1 MRGLAVEFAL
11 LSVALGVPSPAVCQ
25 VYTRPDSA
33 RIANAVD
40 AGALIVH
47 WIETTTDRSEQAVYL
62 RNTSNE
68 PIQVTSYEIYDC
80 QNLRGNVC
88 GVHAPGPVI
97 KPGKTV
103 ELVVVSQS
111 FRYEAW
117 SFRYRFHTVF
127 LRPDPATGNAAMSPV
142 PCIGSCTASTPMHL
156 DSMTPSL
163 GATVAADSVFRATLH
178 YQVPDFQPGRWE
190 ITVLFQSANST
201 TLRSAMK
208 TDTVTGILPD
218 SAGVYH
224 LEQRFLAVW
233 NDARIARP
241 FTVFISLNRKEGNG
255 FSRSIATLGPYQYP
269 VSTSS
274 P

>member
-1 MRGLAVEFAL
+1 MRRHASELAL
-11 LSVALGVPSPAVCQ
+11 MCVALGLPSPAASQ

-68 PIQVTSYEIYDC
+68 PIQVTSYEIFDC

-97 KPGKTV
+97 QPGKTV

-117 SFRYRFHTVF
+117 SFRYRFHTIF
-127 LRPDPATGNAAMSPV
+127 LRPDPATGNATMSPV
-142 PCIGSCTASTPMHL
+142 PCIGACTASSPMHL

-163 GATVAADSVFRATLH
+163 GATVTADSVFRATLH
-178 YQVPDFQPGRWE
+178 YRVPEFQPGRWE
-190 ITVLFQSANST
+190 ITVLFQSASSSM
-201 TLRSAMK
+201 LRSAMR
-208 TDTVTGILPD
+208 TDTITGILPD
-218 SAGVYH
+218 SQGVYH

-241 FTVFISLNRKEGNG
+241 FIVFISLNRREGIG
-255 FSRSIATLGPYQYP
+255 FSRSIATFGPYQYP
-269 VSTSS
+269 VSASAQ
-274 P
+274 